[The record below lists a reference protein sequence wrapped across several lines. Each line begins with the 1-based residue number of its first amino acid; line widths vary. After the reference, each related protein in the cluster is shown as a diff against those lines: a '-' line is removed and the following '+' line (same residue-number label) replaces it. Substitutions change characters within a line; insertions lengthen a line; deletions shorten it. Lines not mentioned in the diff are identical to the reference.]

1 MDKFKLKLDDY
12 KTLNQNWNPFL
23 SFSSFDKVNYVLES
37 VCQQKAKH
45 WQTGVPFLDK
55 TNQQP
60 QTHVVHWWHIVQNI
74 KTK

>member
-23 SFSSFDKVNYVLES
+23 SFSSFDKVNYVLEW

-45 WQTGVPFLDK
+45 W
-55 TNQQP
+55 
-60 QTHVVHWWHIVQNI
+60 
-74 KTK
+74 